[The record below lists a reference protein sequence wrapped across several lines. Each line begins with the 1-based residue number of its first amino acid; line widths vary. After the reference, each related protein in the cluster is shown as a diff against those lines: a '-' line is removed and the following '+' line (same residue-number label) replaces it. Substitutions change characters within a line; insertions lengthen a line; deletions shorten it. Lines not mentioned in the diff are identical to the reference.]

1 MRPPRRAQGRK
12 PRAGQ
17 GATPAPRAG
26 QKMCASGGRSGRGA
40 GWQTSGYRTEGKHP
54 DTLHAKHRASRKKPP
69 EGHRCAERSESP
81 AGACPPARRPLPAQE
96 PDKGN
101 RPTRADKPTRPDG
114 RLCYARRRR
123 GQGQHRR
130 RTNKGGGTRNRQ
142 SRRSDDRAEGA
153 RRQQAPGAAP
163 TKAAAEPTRPTERNK
178 LQSGAQAAAS
188 ATQEQGRRARP
199 ALTYATIA
207 RHGIDITSRRSRG
220 IVNARPGAFR
230 PRARGES
237 PLFIAVSVDLY
248 I

>member
-1 MRPPRRAQGRK
+1 M
-12 PRAGQ
+12 
-17 GATPAPRAG
+17 ATPAPRAG

-54 DTLHAKHRASRKKPP
+54 DTLHAKHRASRKRPP

-130 RTNKGGGTRNRQ
+130 RTNKADGSRNRQ
-142 SRRSDDRAEGA
+142 RPTERPSRSGSDGT
-153 RRQQAPGAAP
+153 
-163 TKAAAEPTRPTERNK
+163 TKAAASPHDRRSETSYRAGRRPPPARNRPQK
-178 LQSGAQAAAS
+178 GAGGA
-188 ATQEQGRRARP
+188 QGRRARP
-199 ALTYATIA
+199 ALTFATTA
-207 RHGIDITSRRSRG
+207 RHGIDITSRRPRG